1 MAPEWIE
8 CCIPAGPSCRVV
20 VSFDDQT
27 VVTLET
33 IQPFVSG
40 IDSPVVLERIHDL
53 NHLIKRS
60 HESGIVTCRMYAV
73 TAPPW
78 NRLRVLPPFPFPIQQ
93 VAAFGSG
100 HRQNRLGHGA
110 DASRHHPRGL
120 PEKEIGR

>member
-1 MAPEWIE
+1 MAPEWVE
-8 CCIPAGPSCRVV
+8 CGIPSGPSCRVV

-60 HESGIVTCRMYAV
+60 HESRVIACGMNSI

-78 NRLRVLPPFPFPIQQ
+78 NRLRVLPPLSRLVQQ
-93 VAAFGSG
+93 ITAFGSG
-100 HRQNRLGHGA
+100 DRDDCLRPRA
-110 DASRHHPRGL
+110 DASCH
-120 PEKEIGR
+120 